1 MADTA
6 LSALLA
12 TTALASG
19 DLFYVV
25 DGGVSKKVD
34 YDDVVAQI
42 MAASGTI
49 TNKTID
55 ASSNTISNVDLSTDV
70 TGNLPVGNLNSGTSA
85 SSATFWRGDGT
96 WATPAGSG
104 DVIKVGTPVNNQLG
118 VWTGDGTLEGDSA
131 LTFDTTTDTLSIAAS
146 GNLNFGAVVILAD
159 AAGTM
164 TLSNIDALDAT
175 TEATIEAAID
185 TLSNLT
191 SVGTIS
197 TGVWQGTNVAVAH
210 GGTGA
215 SSAPNARTNLGLGT
229 GDSPQFTAVNIG
241 HASDTTL
248 ARVSAGLAS
257 IEGDTIALL
266 TATQRLTNKQI
277 DDGQI
282 VSELTAASGN
292 TFSAGDIGYVASGGM
307 TLADA
312 DAESTAGGQLWIALE
327 AVAATATGTF
337 MRMGKYTTTGLTAGA
352 TYYLSTTAGGY
363 TATAPTATGDIVRI
377 IGYAHSTTVLYFD
390 PDSSYVEIA

>member
-1 MADTA
+1 
-6 LSALLA
+6 
-12 TTALASG
+12 
-19 DLFYVV
+19 
-25 DGGVSKKVD
+25 KKVD

-327 AVAATATGTF
+327 AVAATATGT
-337 MRMGKYTTTGLTAGA
+337 
-352 TYYLSTTAGGY
+352 
-363 TATAPTATGDIVRI
+363 
-377 IGYAHSTTVLYFD
+377 
-390 PDSSYVEIA
+390 